1 MKMEQIECSETSAY
15 KIQML
20 GNYPEENIQ
29 HKKEF
34 FMGPYK
40 GLVAGPSGCAV

>member
-1 MKMEQIECSETSAY
+1 MEETEYSETPAC

-29 HKKEF
+29 QPLAFWHLNAMF
-34 FMGPYK
+34 
-40 GLVAGPSGCAV
+40 LL